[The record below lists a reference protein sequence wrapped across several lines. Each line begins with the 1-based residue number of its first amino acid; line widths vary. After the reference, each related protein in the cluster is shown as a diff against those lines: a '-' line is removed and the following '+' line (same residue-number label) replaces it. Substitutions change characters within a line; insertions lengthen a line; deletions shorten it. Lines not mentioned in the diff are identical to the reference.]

1 MATRMFIAL
10 RRVRKVAPPA
20 SGTAMMKK
28 TIISPRK
35 AQAQS
40 RLAIRMKRLS
50 GASRGPAGTAL
61 LSVTGAPV
69 VE

>member
-1 MATRMFIAL
+1 
-10 RRVRKVAPPA
+10 
-20 SGTAMMKK
+20 MMKK

-50 GASRGPAGTAL
+50 GATSRGPAGTAL